1 MKLAYRAY
9 AVTLL
14 LLILAFAAAAQTPRV
29 SSTST
34 VTYDKN
40 ARSAK
45 DPRNTAPTVG
55 TGGPIGG
62 PTGLF
67 TVYDGDT
74 LRKGEWTLSAAW
86 SNYDRDPGNADFTN
100 IPLSFQYGIT
110 NRIELFFTTT
120 ALKGVKVNAPQNLSS
135 FYLPNSRL
143 RSGTIGFFSP
153 AAIVLSPQGAGTSL
167 FPNTAVFRP
176 SRTAPFCVFPF
187 TCSAGNFGLQIG
199 TSGPIFG
206 FPVGTQALIG
216 APRIGGGG
224 SSADL
229 FPGFGS
235 VFGSILPGVVL
246 QTVTVAPNGRPLG
259 EVPTV
264 FALAPS
270 YLPDAPFIN
279 RTWGTSSF
287 DDFTG
292 GVKWRFTSPT
302 NPIGVGVIAY
312 YRWWADNANDA
323 SGFNMLQRGAGPG
336 GNRGDIGV
344 VLFAGARL
352 KRWMNLSGNVGYN
365 WNSSAKADFPTG
377 TFTILDRPDELMA
390 SVGVDFPIN
399 KFVQPIIE
407 FRSLRYVAGR
417 TPNAFENHPLDVIA
431 GLRIFPARWFGF
443 GAAYRYHVNEQ
454 DQNSFDENDT
464 FSTSTVVTC
473 AGGVVA
479 TDGPQGG
486 TVCTPTTLRT
496 TFSGMPPG
504 FIPSEDPHGF
514 ILQVFAGRRHKRAV
528 EVTNLPPNVTNLTVS
543 DSEITL
549 PCPAGSASISGG
561 CNDSTSVQVNTTAV
575 DPEGDVL
582 TYNYTV
588 SAGRIVGT
596 GASVS
601 WDLSGAPVGS
611 YTITAGVDDGCGIC
625 GKTMTQTVR
634 VIDCPDCKVTCSCPT
649 ISVSGPAGVTNP
661 GETMTFTANLV
672 GGSQD
677 TPVTY
682 NWSVSAG
689 TIQSGQGTPSIVVSV
704 PLENPPT
711 NVTASLEVGGLRADC
726 NCPNTASETA
736 GVSPLPVPTE
746 VDTFGKLSNDDV
758 KVRVQNFYQ
767 QLANNP
773 NAQGYII
780 TYGKPA
786 EIAARRRQ
794 ITNAITFLKLDP
806 SRVTFVDGGDKGT
819 GVETHFFI
827 VPPGARPP
835 APTQ

>member
-14 LLILAFAAAAQTPRV
+14 LLILAFAAAAQTPNV
-29 SSTST
+29 SGTST

-86 SNYDRDPGNADFTN
+86 SNYDRDPGNVDFTN

-120 ALKGVKVNAPQNLSS
+120 ALKGVKVNSPQNLSS

-143 RSGTIGFFSP
+143 GTISP
-153 AAIVLSPQGAGTSL
+153 AAIILSPQGAGVSL

-176 SRTAPFCVFPF
+176 TLTAPFCTFPY
-187 TCSAGNFGLQIG
+187 TCGAGTFGIQLG

-206 FPVGTQALIG
+206 FPSGQALIG
-216 APRIGGGG
+216 PPRVGGGG
-224 SSADL
+224 TSADV
-229 FPGFGS
+229 FPGLGS
-235 VFGSILPGVVL
+235 VYGSILPGVVL
-246 QTVTVAPNGRPLG
+246 QTVTVDANGRAIG
-259 EVPTV
+259 EAPTV
-264 FALAPS
+264 FTLAPS
-270 YLPDAPFIN
+270 YQPDAPFIN

-292 GVKWRFTSPT
+292 GVKWRFTSPS
-302 NPIGVGVIAY
+302 NPLGVGVIAY

-323 SGFNMLQRGAGPG
+323 SGFNMMQRGAGPG
-336 GNRGDIGV
+336 GNRGDIGA
-344 VLFAGARL
+344 VLFAGIRL

-390 SVGVDFPIN
+390 SFGVDFPIN
-399 KFVQPIIE
+399 KYVQPIFE
-407 FRSLRYVAGR
+407 FRSLRYVGGR
-417 TPNAFENHPLDVIA
+417 TPNAFENHPMDAIA
-431 GLRIFPARWFGF
+431 GIRIFPARWFGF

-454 DQNSFDENDT
+454 DQNSFKQDDS
-464 FSTSTVVTC
+464 FSANTVIAC
-473 AGGVVA
+473 SGAVVGQ
-479 TDGPQGG
+479 D
-486 TVCTPTTLRT
+486 TPTACAPTTITT

-514 ILQVFAGRRHKRAV
+514 ILQVFAGRRHKRQA

-543 DSEITL
+543 DTDITL
-549 PCPAGSASISGG
+549 PCQPGFSSTSGG
-561 CNDSTSVQVNTTAV
+561 CNDSTSVQVTTTAV

-582 TYNYTV
+582 TYNYTA
-588 SAGRIVGT
+588 SAGRVVGT
-596 GASVS
+596 GATVS
-601 WDLSGAPVGS
+601 WDLSGVPVGS

-634 VIDCPDCKVTCSCPT
+634 VVDCPDCKQNCNCPT
-649 ISVSGPAGVTNP
+649 ISVNGPAGVTNP
-661 GETMTFTANLV
+661 GDSMTFTANV
-672 GGSQD
+672 SGGSQD
-677 TPVTY
+677 TAITY
-682 NWSVSAG
+682 NWTVSAG
-689 TIQSGQGTPSIVVSV
+689 TIESGQGTPSIVVRV
-704 PLENPPT
+704 PMENPPT
-711 NVTASLEVGGLRADC
+711 NVTATLDIGGVQTSC
-726 NCPNTASETA
+726 GCVTNASETA
-736 GVSPLPVPTE
+736 GVSPLPVSTE
-746 VDTFGKLSNDDV
+746 VDTFGKLANDDV

-780 TYGKPA
+780 TYGNPK
-786 EIAARRRQ
+786 EIAARRKQ
-794 ITNAITFLKLDP
+794 ITNAITFLQLDP
-806 SRVTFVDGGDKGT
+806 SRVTFVDGGDRGT

-835 APTQ
+835 APQ